1 MATLEQN
8 IYARISPLCPR
19 VYPDVAPIGA
29 TQPYVTW
36 QQVGGT
42 SDVLLNNTLPS
53 KRHAEVQV
61 NVWGATRQ
69 AVNDLMLSIES
80 ALVTSPTSEFCA
92 SPTGA
97 FVADY
102 DIDNMIFGAHQDFT
116 IWNNRS

>member
-8 IYARISPLCPR
+8 IYARISPLCAR

-42 SDVLLNNTLPS
+42 SDTFIDSALPS
-53 KRHAEVQV
+53 KRNAEVQV

-69 AVNDLMLSIES
+69 SVNDLMLSIES
-80 ALVTSPTSEFCA
+80 AFVTSPTAEFCA

-102 DIDNMIFGAHQDFT
+102 DIDNLIFSARQDFT